1 MDVKR
6 NGETE
11 ATGMEASGLSRRALI
26 KWLLVLAL
34 FIVLAV
40 FSFSAAIV
48 VTLFLVALLLH
59 IDRSIPLVVSIGFLL
74 VCVLMTALKQLS
86 AAKVLAEWAYYF
98 LAIGV
103 VLIFIDHIK
112 AGPEDD
118 SSTGQ

>member
-1 MDVKR
+1 MDVKQ

-11 ATGMEASGLSRRALI
+11 ATALEASGLSQRARI

-40 FSFSAAIV
+40 FSFSGAIV
-48 VTLFLVALLLH
+48 ATLFLVALLLH
-59 IDRSIPLVVSIGFLL
+59 IDRSIPLAVSIGFLL
-74 VCVLMTALKQLS
+74 ICVLLTALQQQS

-103 VLIFIDHIK
+103 VLIFIDHVK